1 MDPALDDENGWAL
14 TVDLRHTFSSN
25 LTGFLEAM
33 NVRSR
38 RGMRVVEGL
47 DPFQAQT
54 VFQASL
60 RFRI

>member
-1 MDPALDDENGWAL
+1 MSPDESEHGWSTTVALRYNIRD
-14 TVDLRHTFSSN
+14 N
-25 LTGFLEAM
+25 LTGFVEAL

-38 RGMRVVEGL
+38 RGVRTRIGL

-54 VFQASL
+54 VFQLGL

>member
-1 MDPALDDENGWAL
+1 MSPDESEHGWSWTADIKHSL
-14 TVDLRHTFSSN
+14 TNN
-25 LTGFLEAM
+25 LTLMLEAL

-38 RGMRVVEGL
+38 RGTRERIGL

-60 RFRI
+60 RFSL